1 MSTSRIFS
9 LSVISLSILSAF
21 VTPVQAGELTPQE
34 GLHAAQTYFP
44 SAGTL
49 DAERSNSAAVIDP
62 IRADYAYKLA
72 ITGKGVIVATMDTG
86 IAVGHNEFS
95 EAGKVLQGFN
105 AIDSTT
111 NVVDKFGHGTHV
123 AGLIAAG
130 RNGKG
135 IFGVAYDAQL
145 LPIKVLGDDGSGST
159 AYLDRG
165 LRYAIGKAA
174 IINMSLGAARN
185 YGPSA
190 VQEAVSSGLLLVAA
204 AGNEGAANPNWPARF
219 AKEAWANNRIIAVGA
234 VDASKRIASFSNR
247 AGDTA
252 AWFLVAPGV
261 DIVSSYPADQY
272 AYMSGTSMATPVV
285 SGIAALIKQRWP
297 NLRADQIANIL
308 FLTATD
314 LGDPGIDAIY
324 GRGLVNAEKAM
335 QPIGPVTTTTF
346 NGRTI
351 TVLAGTTKLSPAT
364 SKLWQLAAAGQLQ
377 VVGVDG
383 FQRDFHVDLGNT
395 IARSTGMSVDQV
407 FGSMDR
413 KVEVVESVL
422 ANGAALA
429 VAFERPVTVAGSR
442 DDPPTRSRLAAF
454 SLMSTT
460 SSGFEAGIGTGGL
473 AEHFFGVGGLELSQ
487 DMSLGTVG
495 VLANPYFALVP
506 GASHGTVGA
515 RLAGLRLRFG
525 FLGTAANR
533 VIGSQ
538 DVWLPTSTLP
548 APHASAGLFEISTS
562 FGDAA
567 LSLSM
572 TQTRET
578 NAYLGSQST
587 GALSLGNAASTRSL
601 QFSAALLLAPK
612 LALAGQAAYGITPG
626 NGGGNLVT
634 EVTQARTNAFS
645 FGVIASDNLKQGDRL
660 SLTLSQ
666 PMRTVAGQMTVDMQ
680 TGVAADGTPMRQR
693 MGFSMVPLGRE
704 LRGEFSYHRPAG
716 QDASLAFTLMLRHE
730 PDHLVDTPMDRL
742 IACRY
747 VKSF

>member
-1 MSTSRIFS
+1 MFISRIFS
-9 LSVISLSILSAF
+9 LSVISLSILSAYT
-21 VTPVQAGELTPQE
+21 VRAQAGQLTPQE
-34 GLHAAQTYFP
+34 GVHTAQTYFP
-44 SAGTL
+44 SAGIPDT
-49 DAERSNSAAVIDP
+49 ERNNSAAVIDP
-62 IRADYAYKLA
+62 IRADYAYKFG
-72 ITGKGVIVATMDTG
+72 ITGKGVIVATMDSG
-86 IAVGHNEFS
+86 IAATHSEFS
-95 EAGKVLQGFN
+95 EVGKILQGFN

-111 NVVDKFGHGTHV
+111 NVADKFGHGTHV
-123 AGLIAAG
+123 AGLIAAS

-145 LPIKVLGDDGSGST
+145 LPIKVLGDDGNGST
-159 AYLDRG
+159 TYLDRG
-165 LRYAIGKAA
+165 LRYAVGKAA
-174 IINMSLGAARN
+174 IVNMSLGAAGIYN
-185 YGPSA
+185 PGA
-190 VQEAVSSGLLLVAA
+190 VQEAVNSGLLLVAA
-204 AGNEGAANPNWPARF
+204 AGNEGAANPSWPARF
-219 AKEAWANNRIIAVGA
+219 AKEAWANNRIIVVGA
-234 VDASKRIASFSNR
+234 VDASNRIASFSNR

-261 DIVSSYPADQY
+261 GIISSYPEDRY
-272 AYMSGTSMATPVV
+272 AYMSGTSMATPIV

-297 NLRADQIANIL
+297 KLRADQIASIL

-314 LGDPGIDAIY
+314 LGAPGIDTVY

-383 FQRDFHVDLGNT
+383 FQRDFHIDLGNT
-395 IARSTGMSVDQV
+395 MARPAAMSVDQV

-413 KVEVVESVL
+413 KVEVAESVL

-429 VAFERPVTVAGSR
+429 VAFERPVPAAGSR
-442 DDPPTRSRLAAF
+442 DDGLMRSRLAAF
-454 SLMSTT
+454 SLMSTAP
-460 SSGFEAGIGTGGL
+460 SGFEAGIGTGGL
-473 AEHFFGVGGLELSQ
+473 AGHFFGVGGLELSQ
-487 DMSLGTVG
+487 DMSLGAVG
-495 VLANPYFALVP
+495 VLANPYFTLVP
-506 GASHGTVGA
+506 GASHGTVGT

-525 FLGTAANR
+525 LLGTAANGA
-533 VIGSQ
+533 IGSQ
-538 DVWLPTSTLP
+538 DVRLPTSTLP
-548 APHASAGLFEISTS
+548 APHATAGLFEISKS
-562 FGDAA
+562 FGDTA

-572 TQTRET
+572 TQTREN

-587 GALSLGNAASTRSL
+587 GAFSLGNAANTRSL
-601 QFSAALLLAPK
+601 QFAAALLLAPK

-645 FGVIASDNLKQGDRL
+645 LGVVASDSLKQGDRL

-680 TGVAADGTPMRQR
+680 TGVAADGTLMRQR
-693 MGFSMVPLGRE
+693 MGFSMVPPGRE
-704 LRGEFSYHRPAG
+704 LRGELNYHRPTG
-716 QDASLAFTLMLRHE
+716 RDASLAFTLMLRHE
-730 PDHLVDTPMDRL
+730 PDHLADAPTDRL